1 LQRSQN
7 SISTRFQAAY
17 AAQVTYAAQV
27 KGVNKMPSQNQKAA
41 QTIRQTKQ
49 DLTAEQRVQGW
60 QQARVQQ
67 GLSGEFAVAAK
78 LGVQAASEEQI
89 KWIAD
94 MYGR

>member
-1 LQRSQN
+1 MS
-7 SISTRFQAAY
+7 A
-17 AAQVTYAAQV
+17 
-27 KGVNKMPSQNQKAA
+27 QNQKAA
-41 QTIRQTKQ
+41 QTIHQVKH

-78 LGVQAASEEQI
+78 LGEQAASEEQI

>member
-1 LQRSQN
+1 
-7 SISTRFQAAY
+7 
-17 AAQVTYAAQV
+17 
-27 KGVNKMPSQNQKAA
+27 MPSPSQKAA
-41 QTIRQTKQ
+41 QTVHQVKQ

-60 QQARVQQ
+60 QQARAQQ

-78 LGVQAASEEQI
+78 LGEQAFTEEQV

>member
-1 LQRSQN
+1 
-7 SISTRFQAAY
+7 
-17 AAQVTYAAQV
+17 
-27 KGVNKMPSQNQKAA
+27 MPSQNQKAA

-78 LGVQAASEEQI
+78 LGEQAAREEQI

>member
-1 LQRSQN
+1 
-7 SISTRFQAAY
+7 
-17 AAQVTYAAQV
+17 
-27 KGVNKMPSQNQKAA
+27 MPSQNQKAA

-78 LGVQAASEEQI
+78 LGEQAFPHQVVIWLAVLLGGSGLLLLPGPFPRR
-89 KWIAD
+89 D
-94 MYGR
+94 MAA

>member
-1 LQRSQN
+1 
-7 SISTRFQAAY
+7 
-17 AAQVTYAAQV
+17 
-27 KGVNKMPSQNQKAA
+27 M
-41 QTIRQTKQ
+41 
-49 DLTAEQRVQGW
+49 QGW

-78 LGVQAASEEQI
+78 LGEQAASEEQI